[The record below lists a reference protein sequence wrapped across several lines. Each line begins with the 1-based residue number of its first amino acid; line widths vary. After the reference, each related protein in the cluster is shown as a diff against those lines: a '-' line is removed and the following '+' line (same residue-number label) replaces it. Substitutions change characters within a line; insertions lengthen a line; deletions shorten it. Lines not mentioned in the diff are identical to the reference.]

1 MGFLALGG
9 YPDIEHVLVVGVG
22 GGVPHFTD
30 KEVHVRLGDVVIS
43 AAASLVPELADVKTE
58 GDKNA
63 AYVFCDSIKR
73 DRETEAVRVLLGPF
87 IVLSY

>member
-1 MGFLALGG
+1 MLFFLGG
-9 YPDIEHVLVVGVG
+9 YPQIEHVLVVGVG

-30 KEVHVRLGDVVIS
+30 KDVHVRLGDVVVS
-43 AAASLVPELADVKTE
+43 AAASMVPELANTKAD

-73 DRETEAVRVLLGPF
+73 DRETDAVSVLIYWAREG
-87 IVLSY
+87 